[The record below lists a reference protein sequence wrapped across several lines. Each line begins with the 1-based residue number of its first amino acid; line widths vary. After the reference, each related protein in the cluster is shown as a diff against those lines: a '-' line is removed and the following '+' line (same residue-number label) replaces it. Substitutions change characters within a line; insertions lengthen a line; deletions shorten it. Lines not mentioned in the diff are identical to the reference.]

1 MELLYGRFPHLI
13 EDIFGLLD
21 GNTLYHCGHVNAT
34 WNGNLEEHRLYLVK
48 KIQKHLKKQKV
59 VYNPAADFDKKE
71 AIFMSP
77 YTLIIGLPSGLARNI
92 AVEQL
97 PLLYLVQFQKY
108 FYIYKIK
115 DCEFKIRI
123 LVIKNIHIQLGV
135 FINNKSNALTILTVG
150 PPPFKIPQGPLIS
163 IKFMI

>member
-1 MELLYGRFPHLI
+1 M
-13 EDIFGLLD
+13 
-21 GNTLYHCGHVNAT
+21 
-34 WNGNLEEHRLYLVK
+34 
-48 KIQKHLKKQKV
+48 

-77 YTLIIGLPSGLARNI
+77 YTLIIGLAMNI

-135 FINNKSNALTILTVG
+135 FINNKSNAVTILTIG
-150 PPPFKIPQGPLIS
+150 PPPFKIPTGPLIS